1 MTTPTASAS
10 LRFPVRARLATLRGV
25 ALVLVSLA
33 LAAGFVAST
42 AQGPTPSAPASA
54 SRAS

>member
-1 MTTPTASAS
+1 MTTPNASAS

-25 ALVLVSLA
+25 GIVLVSLA

-42 AQGPTPSAPASA
+42 AQAPSAPAASA
-54 SRAS
+54 SRVS